1 MVSNN
6 EMIQKLTLGKED
18 TTIVK
23 VEWNG
28 EETEWVMRPLTSGEL
43 SKLQVIEKRAFHIKV
58 GMKNGRRETVTTNM
72 EDIDI
77 NTAEFTQ
84 AQNEAMYEAVANS
97 LSCNGE
103 TVKTDAVKGM
113 PAGLPEVLFGEV
125 IEVSKLADTDLT
137 MIKQFRKNE

>member
-18 TTIVK
+18 TTIVR

-28 EETEWVMRPLTSGEL
+28 EETEWLMRPLTSGEL
-43 SKLQVIEKRAFHIKV
+43 SRLQVIEKRAFHIKV

-103 TVKTDAVKGM
+103 TVKADLIKSM

-137 MIKQFRKNE
+137 MIKQFRKNQ

>member
-1 MVSNN
+1 MVSNT

-28 EETEWVMRPLTSGEL
+28 EETEWLMRPLTSGEL
-43 SKLQVIEKRAFHIKV
+43 SRLQVIEKRAFHIKV

-103 TVKTDAVKGM
+103 TVKADLIKTM

-137 MIKQFRKNE
+137 MIKQFRKNQ

>member
-1 MVSNN
+1 MVSNT

-18 TTIVK
+18 TTMVK

-28 EETEWVMRPLTSGEL
+28 EETEWTMRPLTSGEL

-103 TVKTDAVKGM
+103 TVKAELVKAM
-113 PAGLPEVLFGEV
+113 PAGLPEVLFGEA

-137 MIKQFRKNE
+137 MIKQFRKNQ

>member
-28 EETEWVMRPLTSGEL
+28 EETEWLMRPLTSGEL
-43 SKLQVIEKRAFHIKV
+43 SRLQVIEKRAFHIKV

-103 TVKTDAVKGM
+103 TVKADLIKSM

-137 MIKQFRKNE
+137 MIKQFRKNQ

>member
-28 EETEWVMRPLTSGEL
+28 EETEWLMRPLTSGEL

-103 TVKTDAVKGM
+103 TVKAELVKSM

-137 MIKQFRKNE
+137 MIKQFRKNQ

>member
-28 EETEWVMRPLTSGEL
+28 EETEWLMRPLTSGEL
-43 SKLQVIEKRAFHIKV
+43 SRLQVIEKRAFHIKV

-103 TVKTDAVKGM
+103 TVKADLIKTM

-137 MIKQFRKNE
+137 MIKQFRKNQ

>member
-28 EETEWVMRPLTSGEL
+28 EETEWLMRPLTSGEL
-43 SKLQVIEKRAFHIKV
+43 SRLQVIEKRAFHIKV

-84 AQNEAMYEAVANS
+84 AQMRP
-97 LSCNGE
+97 C
-103 TVKTDAVKGM
+103 TR
-113 PAGLPEVLFGEV
+113 
-125 IEVSKLADTDLT
+125 
-137 MIKQFRKNE
+137 Q